1 MYRKYLFH
9 LEQPFENKRP
19 CHSKHMEMEFIS
31 EEEYWRIK
39 ILLHDTE
46 GRGCTQ
52 DASKS
57 ANDAELEIQTKSK
70 ALQTQT
76 YGP

>member
-1 MYRKYLFH
+1 
-9 LEQPFENKRP
+9 
-19 CHSKHMEMEFIS
+19 MEMEFIS
-31 EEEYWRIK
+31 EEEYWIIK

-46 GRGCTQ
+46 GRGCTR

-70 ALQTQT
+70 ALQAQT